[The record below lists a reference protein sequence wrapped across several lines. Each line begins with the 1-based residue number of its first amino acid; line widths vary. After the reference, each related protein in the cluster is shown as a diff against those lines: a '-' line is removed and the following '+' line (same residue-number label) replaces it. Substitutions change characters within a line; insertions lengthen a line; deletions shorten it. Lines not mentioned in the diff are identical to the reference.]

1 MTGNQLHEIC
11 KVLGEATTHAEISHM
26 LATLNLVYPLTDE
39 TRWARIYNAIVKNQ
53 DKIQPKTALIQIIE
67 WIMSPSLYVDKQDD
81 FIKTVDNL
89 NKRLSFIGLKL
100 LPTGKVINSD
110 HIATTLEEANQTV
123 SQLKSDLHK
132 FKIHPQIL
140 AFCRPEIVSQN
151 LFHLI
156 FEASKCLLDNLR
168 SISGLQYDGNTLVNR
183 CFDGKN
189 PLVVMNKLS
198 TENERSEHKGL
209 QSLLNAIV
217 YLYRNPKAHYPK
229 YFSDDTY
236 QSTLAALILISQA
249 RYALERCFRNICR

>member
-53 DKIQPKTALIQIIE
+53 DKIQPKTTLIQIIE

-110 HIATTLEEANQTV
+110 HIATTLE
-123 SQLKSDLHK
+123 
-132 FKIHPQIL
+132 
-140 AFCRPEIVSQN
+140 
-151 LFHLI
+151 
-156 FEASKCLLDNLR
+156 DNLR

-249 RYALERCFRNICR
+249 RYALERCFRNNCR